1 MLLDAP
7 IMMSVMM
14 TAMAL
19 MVMMIRIW
27 PSAMKYERGP
37 ARGAAADARHAPH
50 AAEAEHVRVRVAHGG
65 RHPGLRAAPPPP
77 AVHRVAAA
85 SVHPDT
91 ENIFIK
97 IFSPYKYFSAHLV
110 SFPLWRMLVVGW
122 RPSPRTTVSPVTVVT
137 TRLPT
142 HVLGLLQM

>member
-1 MLLDAP
+1 MDASNSQDWMRCVMLRDAP
-7 IMMSVMM
+7 IMMVVMR

-27 PSAMKYERGP
+27 PSAIKYERGP
-37 ARGAAADARHAPH
+37 PRSAAADARHAPH

-85 SVHPDT
+85 AVHPDT
-91 ENIFIK
+91 ENIFMR
-97 IFSPYKYFSAHLV
+97 IFFLV
-110 SFPLWRMLVVGW
+110 TNIF
-122 RPSPRTTVSPVTVVT
+122 
-137 TRLPT
+137 
-142 HVLGLLQM
+142 

>member
-1 MLLDAP
+1 MLRDAP

-14 TAMAL
+14 SAMAL

-27 PSAMKYERGP
+27 PSAVKYERGP
-37 ARGAAADARHAPH
+37 ARGLAADARHAPH

-91 ENIFIK
+91 ENVFIIDIFPITN
-97 IFSPYKYFSAHLV
+97 IF
-110 SFPLWRMLVVGW
+110 
-122 RPSPRTTVSPVTVVT
+122 RPT
-137 TRLPT
+137 L
-142 HVLGLLQM
+142 

>member
-1 MLLDAP
+1 MRCVMLRDAP

-85 SVHPDT
+85 SVHPNT
-91 ENIFIK
+91 KNIFMR
-97 IFSPYKYFSAHLV
+97 IFFLV
-110 SFPLWRMLVVGW
+110 TNIF
-122 RPSPRTTVSPVTVVT
+122 RPT
-137 TRLPT
+137 L
-142 HVLGLLQM
+142 

>member
-1 MLLDAP
+1 MRYIMLLDAP

-91 ENIFIK
+91 ENIF
-97 IFSPYKYFSAHLV
+97 
-110 SFPLWRMLVVGW
+110 
-122 RPSPRTTVSPVTVVT
+122 T
-137 TRLPT
+137 
-142 HVLGLLQM
+142 

>member
-1 MLLDAP
+1 MRCVMLRDAP

-14 TAMAL
+14 TAMVL

-37 ARGAAADARHAPH
+37 ARGAAADPRHAPH

-85 SVHPDT
+85 AFHPNT
-91 ENIFIK
+91 KNIFMR
-97 IFSPYKYFSAHLV
+97 IFFLV
-110 SFPLWRMLVVGW
+110 TNIF
-122 RPSPRTTVSPVTVVT
+122 RPT
-137 TRLPT
+137 L
-142 HVLGLLQM
+142 